1 MTNGTTSI
9 KYGITKQIYKK
20 TIYLISKS
28 HLFDIF
34 LNKKESLL

>member
-20 TIYLISKS
+20 TIYFDFKKS
-28 HLFDIF
+28 FI
-34 LNKKESLL
+34 